1 MKWDRRK
8 NTNDLKALSTEL
20 PVDYIKLV
28 TETMDTA
35 LAAGLAEVK
44 KTHPKVAFY
53 AGGAI
58 YADEVLL
65 AITLSQGDEDLFAT
79 TVYASADFNPLAEKP
94 GIQLTL
100 ESCLDAAG
108 AVYDFYLGMKH
119 PEKVAEMMDPSLGA
133 MEEAPFEW
141 TIVDLSDQANLPV
154 YVRIDKAN
162 PQLDARAEKWLEE
175 NDPEYQQAKAAQ
187 AADPL
192 AGAEEF
198 LEERLEAIKKAQS
211 GSGSSGPTGPGGFGG
226 GGQSGPITH

>member
-1 MKWDRRK
+1 MIWDRRK
-8 NTNDLKALSTEL
+8 VTNEIQALATDL

-28 TETMDTA
+28 EETITTA
-35 LAAGLAEVK
+35 LEVGLVEVR
-44 KTHPKVAFY
+44 KTHPKAAFH
-53 AGGAI
+53 AGGKI

-100 ESCLDAAG
+100 ETCLDAAG

-119 PEKVAEMMDPSLGA
+119 PEKVQEIMDPSLGA

-141 TIVDLSDQANLPV
+141 TIVDLSSRANLPV

-162 PQLDARAEKWLEE
+162 PQLDAAAEKWLEE
-175 NDPEYQQAKAAQ
+175 NDPEYVKQKAAEKI
-187 AADPL
+187 APL
-192 AGAEEF
+192 EGAEEF
-198 LEERLEAIKKAQS
+198 LEERLEAIKKAKS
-211 GSGSSGPTGPGGFGG
+211 GSGSGPSGPAGFGG
-226 GGQSGPITH
+226 GGQNGPITH